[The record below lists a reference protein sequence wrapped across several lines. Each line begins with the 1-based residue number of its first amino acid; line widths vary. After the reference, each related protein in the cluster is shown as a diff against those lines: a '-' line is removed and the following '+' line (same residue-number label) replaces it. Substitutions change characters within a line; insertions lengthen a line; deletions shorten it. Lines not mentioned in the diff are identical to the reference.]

1 MYIANVAVLLY
12 IYILLQIY
20 TVTYFIIKLGVS
32 TAEHECVNTSSAVL
46 TPGVLTP
53 LPVCQHLAQMD
64 LNQPEV
70 Y

>member
-1 MYIANVAVLLY
+1 M
-12 IYILLQIY
+12 Y
-20 TVTYFIIKLGVS
+20 TVTYFKIKLGVS